1 MRYWNLGLISIVA
14 IAYLSIFGFS
24 GLLPFFVTPY
34 MVTAWLA
41 LRWRAFWSQVVL
53 LFTTIAHV
61 GWFVYVYTAS
71 MHDAQ
76 GGIAMLIAGIYAAPV
91 LFILWLIS
99 YAIEWES
106 RLKDD
111 PTAPN
116 E

>member
-1 MRYWNLGLISIVA
+1 MRYLNLGLMGIVVIAYFSKFSFSIVT
-14 IAYLSIFGFS
+14 
-24 GLLPFFVTPY
+24 PFFVTPY
-34 MVTAWLA
+34 IVTAWLA
-41 LRWRAFWSQVVL
+41 LRWRSFWSQLVL

-76 GGIAMLIAGIYAAPV
+76 GGVAMLLAGIYAAPV
-91 LFILWLIS
+91 LFILWWIS